1 MHKEEG
7 KGRIN
12 KGEMGTR
19 REGGRGRGMR
29 GYIENIFTGKHF
41 KGIFIGQHGGREGL

>member
-19 REGGRGRGMR
+19 REGEGEEG
-29 GYIENIFTGKHF
+29 E
-41 KGIFIGQHGGREGL
+41 GGAI